1 MSFENLRVEKRDHV
15 GIVTLDRP
23 EVLNALS
30 ENLMAELSDAIDRL
44 EADPEIRCLVLTGS
58 DKAFAA
64 GANIKDMQDKT
75 YTEVFQNDFISGSWA
90 RLAQCRTPVIAAV
103 AGYAI
108 GGGCELAMM
117 CDIIIAADTAK
128 FGQPEITIGTI
139 PAAGGTQRL
148 PRQIGKAKAMELCL
162 TGRMMDAVEA
172 ERAGLVSRVVPVGEL
187 LEEALKTAA
196 TVASMPR
203 QAAMM
208 VKEAINAAFEMPLSQ
223 GLRFEG
229 RLFHATFATEDRRE
243 GMKAFVEKRP
253 PFWRQR

>member
-1 MSFENLRVEKRDHV
+1 MSFEHLRIERHDNI

-30 ENLMAELSDAIDRL
+30 EGLMGELSKAVDALD
-44 EADPEIRCLVLTGS
+44 ADPEIRCLVLTGS

-64 GANIKDMQDKT
+64 GANIKDMVDKT
-75 YTEVFQNDFISGSWA
+75 HAEVLEDDFISGSWT
-90 RLAQCRTPVIAAV
+90 RLARCRTPVIAAV

-117 CDIIIAADTAK
+117 CDIVIAAETAK
-128 FGQPEITIGTI
+128 FAQPEITIGTI
-139 PAAGGTQRL
+139 PAAGATQRL
-148 PRQIGKAKAMELCL
+148 PRMIGKAKAMELCL
-162 TGRMMDAVEA
+162 TGRTMDAAEA
-172 ERAGLVSRVVPVGEL
+172 ERAGLVSRVVPADAL
-187 LEEALKTAA
+187 IDEALETAA
-196 TVASMPR
+196 TVAAMPA

-243 GMKAFVEKRP
+243 GMQAFVEKRP
-253 PFWRQR
+253 PVWRHR